1 MLCAFGTSGL
11 TRCLAS
17 TGRRRPGVRLAWRAE
32 VAREHNRPAYV
43 TFHDATLATIA
54 ALAPQT
60 LEAYGPEMLRVSLLN

>member
-1 MLCAFGTSGL
+1 M
-11 TRCLAS
+11 
-17 TGRRRPGVRLAWRAE
+17 RLAWRAE